1 MSKGLLSV
9 CEYRGE
15 ALGRVQGAGSV
26 PSLPQEEGTSED
38 AAQGLLLSQHGR
50 VCLSFTESK
59 PWARGSGVLG
69 PSLTAPHS
77 QCGIGQVL
85 APVWT
90 CQMGAG
96 GRTGQLPAA
105 HAVTH

>member
-15 ALGRVQGAGSV
+15 ALGRVQGAGSI

-50 VCLSFTESK
+50 VCLLFTESK

-69 PSLTAPHS
+69 TSLTGPHS

-85 APVWT
+85 PPVWT
-90 CQMGAG
+90 CQMGVG
-96 GRTGQLPAA
+96 GRTGQLPAV
-105 HAVTH
+105 HAVTP